1 MKQTRKK
8 SLVVCPVCNKE
19 YLKDDSEINRNFR
32 LNRKSYCSQ
41 KCAGHDSYLN
51 NKESINSYLYSE
63 DNLKHLKKLNVENS
77 TRADKNKYTNFRYYL
92 RYSVKKRQ
100 ECTIDLD
107 YLVNLW
113 EKQGG
118 KCPYTNIDLKL
129 KRFDSKADFDN
140 PFIQASLD
148 RIDSSKGYIPG
159 NVEFVSLGINF
170 MKNKFSKQ
178 SVLDFLE
185 LIKKS

>member
-8 SLVVCPVCNKE
+8 SLVVCHVCNKE
-19 YLKDDSEINRNFR
+19 YLKDDSEINRNLK

-51 NKESINSYLYSE
+51 NKEILTSYNNSE
-63 DNLKHLKKLNVENS
+63 ENLKHLKNLNIENS
-77 TRADKNKYTNFRYYL
+77 SRADKNKYTSFRYYL
-92 RYSVKKRQ
+92 RATVKNRQ

-129 KRFDSKADFDN
+129 KRFKEEVDPNN